1 MNICVIGNSH
11 VAAIKQAYDLMAQ
24 KGDIPVMTFFA
35 NRGDNV
41 AKMVVE
47 NDILKPA
54 KENHRLQAAIE
65 ITSGGIKEID
75 PEKYDLILV
84 LGLGRAISELTAMVL
99 RPISA
104 SAKERAIQDFWEAS
118 VAFELIEKL
127 RLITK
132 KPIFFGLAPLTA
144 AKEDGPETDGTY
156 REMLALS
163 QTLFFDAIDVSIVRQ
178 PAATVTH
185 GGNTKS
191 EYARDSLRLDVQG
204 DAATDTHPTGENR
217 HMNATYGEA
226 WLEDFF
232 AVLT

>member
-11 VAAIKQAYDLMAQ
+11 VAAIKQAYDLMAAR
-24 KGDIPVMTFFA
+24 GDIPAMTFFA

-41 AKMVVE
+41 AKMVVK
-47 NDILKPA
+47 NGILKPA

-75 PEKYDLILV
+75 PQKYDFILV

-104 SAKERAIQDFWEAS
+104 GAKERAIQDFWEAS

-132 KPIFFGLAPLTA
+132 KTIFFGLAPLTA
-144 AKEDGPETDGTY
+144 AKEDGPETDDTY

-178 PAATVTH
+178 PPATITH

-191 EYARDSLRLDVQG
+191 EYARDSQRLDVQG
-204 DAATDTHPTGENR
+204 GAATGAHPIGENR
-217 HMNATYGEA
+217 HMNAAYGEA
-226 WLEDFF
+226 WLEGFF
-232 AVLT
+232 AALT